1 MSRAKDLSIKNCCWI
16 ATALLMVFA
25 SAPARA
31 QQQAVNGET
40 QLDLDYINQP
50 LVEDWST
57 RHVIFSNPGT
67 LEDARR
73 NGKEESWWR
82 VVTDPRYRM
91 QWVKRYALWSGSKA
105 SGDSDLSNSS
115 GFEPDDG
122 LEDAGKKQRVDW
134 RDERRERSK
143 LHGDWSVSI
152 GASAASPSQ
161 SVAADMFPA
170 KFTFTPIGPPD
181 CVKDF
186 VVYPVANSA
195 SGNANIVGVNNLY
208 TGTCSTSTGPI
219 PTVLFAYNVGTGSNQ
234 TSPSLSMDG
243 TKAMFIES
251 LSTGSYLHI
260 ITLDKSGNAG
270 CVTPITSSTTPC
282 NGTAYNAAVPACTV
296 NTITT
301 AGASGPSSTT
311 TTKPCSYNAAVDN
324 RILIYANGN
333 SGPMITRSSP
343 FVDYKNDIAYL
354 GDDNGNLHK
363 FTNVFGI
370 FGGAPAE
377 VTISGYWPSCTGSY
391 SSSCGSAPVLSSPV
405 VDGCSNSTS
414 NSSCPGGVYGSG
426 LVVIGGST
434 GTLFGD
440 PTSYGG
446 YAGIAGFG
454 GYNFTTK
461 TVTVDSS
468 ILDAPILDG
477 TQEKVFVAGNAGTGS
492 NSSSVVLTQ
501 IGLSTTA
508 STSTGSTPFVSGSTV
523 TAPMGATGADTFDGT
538 FDNVYFTSTSG
549 TGYMYFCGDLSGAAT
564 PTLLRVGITNGT
576 MSSTPDTSSF
586 QLVATGNTGTSY
598 DCTPLTEFF
607 NTTSGIDY
615 LFLGVKNNGAPLGC
629 SVSSACVM
637 SFSLPTTYTTP
648 GSSVA
653 FPAVVAATTIPS
665 GSTPALNGA
674 SGIIIDNASG
684 SAGASQIYFGNLN
697 AGTGV
702 QMSQAALK

>member
-1 MSRAKDLSIKNCCWI
+1 MRRAKDLSIKNLCCV
-16 ATALLMVFA
+16 AAALLVSFA
-25 SAPARA
+25 IAPVRA
-31 QQQAVNGET
+31 QQPAADGRN
-40 QLDLDYINQP
+40 QLDLDYLNQP

-73 NGKEESWWR
+73 NGKEENWWG

-91 QWVKRYALWSGSKA
+91 QWVKRYALWAGSKA
-105 SGDSDLSNSS
+105 AGRPDLSSAPQ
-115 GFEPDDG
+115 FEPDNGLDG
-122 LEDAGKKQRVDW
+122 GRERGGGVKWAGEW
-134 RDERRERSK
+134 RERSK
-143 LHGDWSVSI
+143 LHGDWSVAI
-152 GASAASPSQ
+152 GTSSASPSQ
-161 SVAADMFPA
+161 SVATDMFPA
-170 KFTFTPIGPPD
+170 KFTFAPLIGPPN
-181 CVKDF
+181 CAADF

-195 SGNANIVGVNNLY
+195 SANANVLGVNNLY
-208 TGTCSTSTGPI
+208 SGTCSGTV
-219 PTVLFAYNVGTGSNQ
+219 PTVLFAYNIGTGSVQ
-234 TSPSLSMDG
+234 TSPSLSLDG
-243 TKAMFIES
+243 TKVMFIES

-260 ITLDKSGNAG
+260 LTLDKSGNAG
-270 CVTPITSSTTPC
+270 CATPISASTTPC

-301 AGASGPSSTT
+301 AGANGPSSTT

-343 FVDYKNDIAYL
+343 FVDYKNDLAYL

-363 FTNVFGI
+363 FTSVFGI
-370 FGGAPAE
+370 FGGTPAE
-377 VTISGYWPSCTGSY
+377 VTISGYWPACTGSY
-391 SSSCGSAPVLSSPV
+391 SIFCGSAPVLSSPV

-414 NSSCPGGVYGSG
+414 NSSCPGAVYGSG
-426 LVVIGGST
+426 VMVIGGST
-434 GTLFGD
+434 GTLYGD

-446 YAGIAGFG
+446 YAGLAGIG

-461 TVTVDSS
+461 TVTVDST
-468 ILDAPILDG
+468 ILDAPILDS
-477 TQEKVFVAGNAGTGS
+477 TQEKIFVAGNAGTGG
-492 NSSSVVLTQ
+492 NSSSMVLTQ

-508 STSTGSTPFVSGSTV
+508 STSTSGTPFVSGSTV
-523 TAPMGATGADTFDGT
+523 TVPMGATGADAYDGT
-538 FDNVYFTSTSG
+538 FDNAYFTSTGG
-549 TGYMYFCGDLSGAAT
+549 TGYMYFCGSLSGAAT
-564 PTLLRVGITNGT
+564 PKLLRVGITNGT
-576 MSSTPDTSSF
+576 MSSTADTASF
-586 QLVATGNTGTSY
+586 QLVSTGSTGTSY

-615 LFLGVKNNGAPLGC
+615 LFLGVKNNGAPSACTSG
-629 SVSSACVM
+629 SACVM
-637 SFSLPTTYTTP
+637 SFSLPTTYSTP

-674 SGIIIDNASG
+674 SGIVIDNSSG
-684 SAGASQIYFGNLN
+684 AAGTSQIYFGNLS

-702 QMSQAALK
+702 QMSQAALQ